1 MNESRAVESPEHR
14 VSQGEILS
22 YGSGSVAS
30 SLSWNM
36 VAGFLIVYYTDVIL
50 LPVAAVGT
58 LVFLTRVID
67 ALFDPMVGMLV
78 DRTRTRWG
86 KARPYILF
94 MPIPFAILCVLTFAV
109 PEGTVNERL
118 TYAYITF
125 GLLGLVYSLLY
136 VPYGA
141 LQPLLTSDRQQLLTI
156 SSVRAMGTSIASIFV
171 YALVVP
177 AIAFFG
183 GGREGYM
190 WAAALFAL
198 CTTAL
203 YFVTF
208 ANCRERTAGDPET
221 DRSPFKKAFGRA
233 LRNRVWVVAMLFEI
247 LIFIRLGIM
256 TAAMAFYARIV
267 LGSTAS
273 ISILLPTLSVGI
285 LLGGFIAAPYL
296 RRFGK
301 KQGVTWF
308 LWFTIA
314 MFALVPV
321 IGQTV
326 LGFSII
332 LFFGAIGA
340 GVQATMVFAMV
351 SESVEAQMRLF
362 GFRDAGLLTS
372 FAAFNSKVGFA
383 LGSAG
388 VAWALALADYRP
400 DVPTAAVAPTLI
412 WIFCLSP
419 IILSLLQ
426 IVVIR
431 FYPEDLAAL
440 AADRKAALA

>member
-1 MNESRAVESPEHR
+1 MSEADVAPTRPKLSRLEV
-14 VSQGEILS
+14 LS
-22 YGSGSVAS
+22 YGGGSVAS

-36 VAGFLIVYYTDVIL
+36 VAGFLIVYYTDTVL

-58 LVFLTRVID
+58 LVFLTRLID
-67 ALFDPMVGMLV
+67 ALFDPVVGMLV
-78 DRTRTRWG
+78 DRTRSRWG
-86 KARPYILF
+86 KARPYLLF

-109 PEGTVNERL
+109 PDGTASEKL
-118 TYAYITF
+118 IYAYITF

-141 LQPLLTSDRQQLLTI
+141 LQPLLTSDRRQLLTI
-156 SSVRAMGTSIASIFV
+156 SSVRAMGTSVASIFV

-177 AIAFFG
+177 TIAFFG
-183 GGREGYM
+183 GGRAGYT
-190 WAAALFAL
+190 WAAAVFAL

-208 ANCRERTAGDPET
+208 ANCRERTAADADS
-221 DRSPFKKAFGRA
+221 DRSPFKKAFPRA

-267 LGSTAS
+267 LGSAAS

-285 LLGGFIAAPYL
+285 LLGGLIAAPYL

-301 KQGVTWF
+301 RRGVSWF
-308 LWFTIA
+308 LLFTIFI
-314 MFALVPV
+314 FALVPV
-321 IGQTV
+321 IGHTV
-326 LGFSII
+326 LGFSLI

-351 SESVEAQMRLF
+351 SESVEAQLRLF

-388 VAWALALADYRP
+388 VAWALALADYSP
-400 DVPTAAVAPTLI
+400 HLPAAAVAPTLI

-419 IILSLLQ
+419 IVLSLLQ
-426 IVVIR
+426 LVVIR
-431 FYPEDLAAL
+431 YYPEDMEAL
-440 AADRKAALA
+440 AADRAAAA

>member
-1 MNESRAVESPEHR
+1 MSEAAIAPHR
-14 VSQGEILS
+14 HKLSHLEVLS
-22 YGSGSVAS
+22 YGGGSVAS

-36 VAGFLIVYYTDVIL
+36 VAGFLIVYYTDTIL

-58 LVFLTRVID
+58 LVFLTRLID
-67 ALFDPMVGMLV
+67 ALFDPVVGMLV
-78 DRTRTRWG
+78 DRTRSRWG
-86 KARPYILF
+86 KARPYLLF

-109 PEGTVNERL
+109 PEGTTNEKL
-118 TYAYITF
+118 VYAYITF

-141 LQPLLTSDRQQLLTI
+141 LQPLLTSDRPQLLTI
-156 SSVRAMGTSIASIFV
+156 SSVRAMGTSVASIFV

-177 AIAFFG
+177 TIAFFG
-183 GGREGYM
+183 GGRDGYT
-190 WAAALFAL
+190 WAAAVFAL

-208 ANCRERTAGDPET
+208 ANCRERTAGDAES
-221 DRSPFKKAFGRA
+221 DRSPFKKAFSRA

-267 LGSTAS
+267 LGSAAS

-301 KQGVTWF
+301 RRGVSWF
-308 LWFTIA
+308 LLFTIFI
-314 MFALVPV
+314 FALVPV
-321 IGQTV
+321 IGHTV
-326 LGFSII
+326 LGFSLI

-340 GVQATMVFAMV
+340 GVQATMVFAVV
-351 SESVEAQMRLF
+351 SESVEAQLRLF

-388 VAWALALADYRP
+388 VAWALALADYSP
-400 DVPTAAVAPTLI
+400 NLPAAAVAPTLI

-419 IILSLLQ
+419 IVLSLLQ
-426 IVVIR
+426 LVVIR
-431 FYPEDLAAL
+431 YYPEDMAAL
-440 AADRKAALA
+440 AADRAAAA